1 MSLKDFF
8 KRWSKAEDDRAIE
21 RAVEDS
27 RGTAYERDLEQEDFE
42 ARKQDLS
49 VGSSFAGSAAEDAAA
64 DDLP

>member
-8 KRWSKAEDDRAIE
+8 KRWSKAENDRAIE

-42 ARKQDLS
+42 ARKQDLR
-49 VGSSFAGSAAEDAAA
+49 VGSSFAGSAAEDAAG